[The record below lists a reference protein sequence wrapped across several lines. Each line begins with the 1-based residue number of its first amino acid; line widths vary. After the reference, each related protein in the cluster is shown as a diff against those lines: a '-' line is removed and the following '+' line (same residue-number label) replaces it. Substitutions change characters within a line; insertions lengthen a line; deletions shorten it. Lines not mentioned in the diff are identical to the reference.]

1 MGSLAHLIIAE
12 ADIETSRLLCVV
24 FNAPSSIDVSNPTR
38 HVDLVS
44 KHVFAGPG
52 SIANEILVRELRVS

>member
-1 MGSLAHLIIAE
+1 LLK

-24 FNAPSSIDVSNPTR
+24 FNAPPSINVSNPTR

-52 SIANEILVRELRVS
+52 SNRK